1 MVPIAHKSG
10 GPLMDIVTEYN
21 NQPTG
26 KFQRFQ

>member
-1 MVPIAHKSG
+1 MVPVAHKSG

-26 KFQRFQ
+26 KALRI